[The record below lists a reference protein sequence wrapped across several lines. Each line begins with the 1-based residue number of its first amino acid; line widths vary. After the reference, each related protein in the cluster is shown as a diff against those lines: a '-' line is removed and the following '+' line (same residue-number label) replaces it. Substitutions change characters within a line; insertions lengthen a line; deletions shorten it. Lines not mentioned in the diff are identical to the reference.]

1 MVSEILWNANGL
13 DGFEHEPGKE
23 NEEAGG
29 HTLNRQTRQ
38 IAPQRGSRSREG
50 IGSRGAVVFGAV

>member
-1 MVSEILWNANGL
+1 MVGEIPWNANEL
-13 DGFEHEPGKE
+13 EGFEHEPGKE
-23 NEEAGG
+23 NEEVGG

-38 IAPQRGSRSREG
+38 IALQSGSRSREG

>member
-1 MVSEILWNANGL
+1 MVGEILWNANGL

-29 HTLNRQTRQ
+29 YILNRQTRQ
-38 IAPQRGSRSREG
+38 IAPQSSSRSREG
-50 IGSRGAVVFGAV
+50 IGSGGVVVFGAV